1 MRAVISFAMAFT
13 VIVSAST
20 VFAQSDR
27 ASAAL
32 ECSRKAD
39 AAGKSG
45 DETFMKACLATFVG
59 GKPGDANYNTTI
71 PDANVT
77 KQLRDSSDNSNDR

>member
-1 MRAVISFAMAFT
+1 MRVVVTFAA
-13 VIVSAST
+13 AST
-20 VFAQSDR
+20 IILANSSVFAQADR

-45 DETFMKACLATFVG
+45 DEMFMKACLSTFVG
-59 GKPGDANYNTTI
+59 GKAGDANYNTTI

-77 KQLRDSSDNSNDR
+77 KQLRDSSDNRNDR

>member
-1 MRAVISFAMAFT
+1 MRAIISFVAGLT
-13 VIVSAST
+13 VIATAST

-27 ASAAL
+27 AMAAL
-32 ECSRKAD
+32 ECSKKAD

-45 DETFMKACLATFVG
+45 DEMFMKTCLATFVG
-59 GKPGDANYNTTI
+59 GKAGDANYNTTI

-77 KQLRDSSDNSNDR
+77 KQLRDSSDNRNDR